1 MTPRCR
7 QEFPM
12 LAPWHQRD
20 SYGGG
25 TSVCPRDSWPC
36 SSRVTSCLTPGELS
50 CSLRY
55 WAMRRMILGGFV
67 ARRQFEPRPA
77 QGTTSRATPHRPNRD
92 DWCGCTRPCPL
103 FTMWSIGPIAPMCIV
118 RVQRCVSGTCSREHD
133 GASATSQAKSRADPT
148 RRAPS
153 PSTSTSL
160 SVTTRWNYG
169 IS

>member
-118 RVQRCVSGTCSREHD
+118 RVQRCLSGTSSGSMMVPRRLHKPSL
-133 GASATSQAKSRADPT
+133 GLT
-148 RRAPS
+148 RRDVHHRLLQARRCRS
-153 PSTSTSL
+153 QQGGTME
-160 SVTTRWNYG
+160 
-169 IS
+169 